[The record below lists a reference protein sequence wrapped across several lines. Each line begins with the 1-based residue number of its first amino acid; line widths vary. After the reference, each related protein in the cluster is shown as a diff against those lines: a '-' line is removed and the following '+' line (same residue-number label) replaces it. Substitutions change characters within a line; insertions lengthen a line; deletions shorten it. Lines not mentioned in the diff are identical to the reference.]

1 MTMHRITTA
10 RTEEIPDDMLAQW
23 RLMKDIPLTDWS
35 MVASSWED
43 SEAELTERSASS
55 PTTAGLAWDE
65 IPVKDGGIPYFSM
78 C

>member
-1 MTMHRITTA
+1 MMMHKTTTA
-10 RTEEIPDDMLAQW
+10 STEEMPVDMLAQW

-55 PTTAGLAWDE
+55 LTTVGLVRDE
-65 IPVKDGGIPYFSM
+65 KPVTYGGIPYF
-78 C
+78 